1 MVSNAHRSD
10 GPVVIAVDGPAA
22 SGKGTI
28 AKALAAHFGL
38 PHMDSGMLYRSVALT
53 LVRFGGE
60 FDNEFETVRACAGIG
75 QVDPDD
81 PELRS
86 EIVSS
91 IASRISAFPG
101 VRAAL
106 LDKQRAFAGQ
116 AGGAVLDGRDIGTV
130 IAPDATAKLF
140 VTASAEA
147 RAARR
152 LAELQA
158 RGNHPHFDEVLADI
172 RARDERDAGR
182 EAAPLAEASDALH
195 LDTSELDRDQAIAGA
210 IRMVTA
216 KLAGQAIT

>member
-60 FDNEFETVRACAGIG
+60 FDNEFEAVRACAGIG

-116 AGGAVLDGRDIGTV
+116 AGGAVLDGRDIGTG

-195 LDTSELDRDQAIAGA
+195 LDTSELDRDQAIAEA

>member
-1 MVSNAHRSD
+1 MTR
-10 GPVVIAVDGPAA
+10 GIPLLIAVDGPAA

-28 AKALAAHFGL
+28 ARALAAHFDL
-38 PHMDSGMLYRSVALT
+38 PHMDTGMLYRAVAVT
-53 LVRFGGE
+53 LFRYGGDPGE
-60 FDNEFETVRACAGIG
+60 EFEAVRAVAGLN
-75 QVDPDD
+75 QVGPEDPD
-81 PELRS
+81 LRS
-86 EIVSS
+86 EIVGS

-116 AGGAVLDGRDIGTV
+116 AGGAVIDGRDIGTV

-140 VTASAEA
+140 VTASAET

-195 LDTSELDRDQAIAGA
+195 LDTSELDRDQAIAEA
-210 IRMVTA
+210 IRTVAA